1 MRDENQDYEK
11 NESNQVKNKEVK
23 CTKKRYWKLILYI
36 LQILLIM
43 YIISKII
50 DPILAAIIGVLMGTI
65 ITMVS
70 TIFERIKKEE
80 KVKIQDIINF
90 TTTFLKGFPI
100 LRDLP
105 IDLNKFIKSPDER
118 SKVRKTKKYLYLV
131 DQLIRVK
138 NLGRSGKYSKD
149 KMIKEFEEIKEEAE
163 ENKFMDLLDET
174 QFFLT
179 YIQ

>member
-1 MRDENQDYEK
+1 MKRVT
-11 NESNQVKNKEVK
+11 NQVKNKEVK

-36 LQILLIM
+36 LQIILIM
-43 YIISKII
+43 YITSKII

-105 IDLNKFIKSPDER
+105 IDLNRYIKSPDDR
-118 SKVRKTKKYLYLV
+118 LKIRNMKKYLYLI

-138 NLGRSGKYSKD
+138 NLGRLGKYSKD
-149 KMIKEFEEIKEEAE
+149 EMIKSFEKIKKEAE
-163 ENKFMDLLDET
+163 ENKYMDLLDEI